1 MGKEHGLL
9 ALCSIVIP
17 RTAGPRNS
25 HMVFQ
30 TSRAG
35 QPVLNRLL
43 AALHLGGQGERR
55 IFEIFE
61 GSNRLK
67 FTGSSYMKM
76 EKRPFVR
83 LRNPRLLGF
92 RPDKEVN
99 PQALRVS
106 QIPERYLTDYYAWK
120 KNIQS

>member
-61 GSNRLK
+61 NLLSTFGKCVPPPQTRHATIEQNR
-67 FTGSSYMKM
+67 
-76 EKRPFVR
+76 
-83 LRNPRLLGF
+83 
-92 RPDKEVN
+92 
-99 PQALRVS
+99 Q
-106 QIPERYLTDYYAWK
+106 
-120 KNIQS
+120 